1 MLSKERWERVETIYH
16 DALQRP
22 PETRHAFLDQACDG
36 DGEVRREVDS
46 LLSFDGQAERF
57 IETPAME
64 IAARALASGE
74 NSTSPPDSI
83 KNIGPYQL
91 LSQIGQ
97 GGSGDVYLAVDT
109 RLDRKVALK
118 LMAADFTG
126 DTERIS
132 RFRQEARTTSTLN
145 HPNIVT
151 IFEIGEADNRHYI
164 ATEYVEGETLRARL
178 ASHFLETKETL
189 SIATQ
194 LVDALAAAHDA
205 GIIHRDIKPENIIV
219 RRDGLVKVLDF
230 GIAKLTSPNANA
242 HADHLTTRTG
252 MVLGT
257 AAYMSPEQARGQ
269 KVDHRTD
276 IFSVGVLLFEM
287 LSGQKPFEG
296 ETWSDVMAAVLVK
309 EPPRLDSIAP
319 QVSAALRRIVER
331 CLEKTPEKRFQ
342 SAGDLGFALREFA
355 NSYATQQIKAAETAG
370 LQSPPWQTSSIVW
383 VAAVIAVLVLFAGGA
398 LLSWRPWAK
407 QEEKPATQATK
418 GPGSGAVT
426 DTSNIT
432 QLTWLDRSGNVLDT
446 IGDPGEYSGPA
457 LSPAEDRIVI
467 ALNDSQTETRD
478 LWILSGKPVQR
489 IRLTFD
495 PGDDLNPLW
504 TPDGKWIVYTSER
517 KGVRSLYRVLADG
530 TGSPEPLL
538 VTTEDMNAEDV
549 SRDGRFL
556 VFNVRDKRDSEPGLG
571 LLSLTNRQRSLFAL
585 PVTRAARFSPDRRW
599 IAYEGIKDGG
609 LRIVVR
615 GSGLNGEAA
624 RDEYVVS
631 GPGKAATTPMWRGD
645 GRELFYLEGHTMLAV
660 ELQFNG
666 RQVVARQPRPLFTVD
681 IEDSERRNRY
691 LVTGDGQRFLVLVK
705 K

>member
-16 DALQRP
+16 DALQRA
-22 PETRHAFLDQACDG
+22 PETRHAFLDQACAG

-97 GGSGDVYLAVDT
+97 GGSGDVYLAIDT

-242 HADHLTTRTG
+242 RADHLTTRTG

-342 SAGDLGFALREFA
+342 SAADLGFALREFA
-355 NSYATQQIKAAETAG
+355 NSYATQQIKAAENVGVQT
-370 LQSPPWQTSSIVW
+370 PPWQTSSIVW
-383 VAAVIAVLVLFAGGA
+383 IAAVIAVLVLFAGGA
-398 LLSWRPWAK
+398 WLSWRPWAK

-426 DTSNIT
+426 DT
-432 QLTWLDRSGNVLDT
+432 
-446 IGDPGEYSGPA
+446 
-457 LSPAEDRIVI
+457 
-467 ALNDSQTETRD
+467 
-478 LWILSGKPVQR
+478 
-489 IRLTFD
+489 
-495 PGDDLNPLW
+495 
-504 TPDGKWIVYTSER
+504 
-517 KGVRSLYRVLADG
+517 
-530 TGSPEPLL
+530 
-538 VTTEDMNAEDV
+538 
-549 SRDGRFL
+549 
-556 VFNVRDKRDSEPGLG
+556 
-571 LLSLTNRQRSLFAL
+571 
-585 PVTRAARFSPDRRW
+585 
-599 IAYEGIKDGG
+599 
-609 LRIVVR
+609 
-615 GSGLNGEAA
+615 
-624 RDEYVVS
+624 
-631 GPGKAATTPMWRGD
+631 
-645 GRELFYLEGHTMLAV
+645 
-660 ELQFNG
+660 
-666 RQVVARQPRPLFTVD
+666 
-681 IEDSERRNRY
+681 
-691 LVTGDGQRFLVLVK
+691 
-705 K
+705 